1 MVTRTSG
8 NEVPGAERG
17 RGQLQGGIIHT
28 LVGHS
33 RNGDEVGYRE
43 APRQKNQITVDTEPR
58 KTFHV
63 PLADGPIKRTV
74 KFSQLKCFFLYL
86 SF

>member
-1 MVTRTSG
+1 MQKEE
-8 NEVPGAERG
+8 EV
-17 RGQLQGGIIHT
+17 
-28 LVGHS
+28 S
-33 RNGDEVGYRE
+33 YRE
-43 APRQKNQITVDTEPR
+43 ELFIIWLVIPASCEGPTEGMGTRSVIEKICAKKNQITVDTEPR